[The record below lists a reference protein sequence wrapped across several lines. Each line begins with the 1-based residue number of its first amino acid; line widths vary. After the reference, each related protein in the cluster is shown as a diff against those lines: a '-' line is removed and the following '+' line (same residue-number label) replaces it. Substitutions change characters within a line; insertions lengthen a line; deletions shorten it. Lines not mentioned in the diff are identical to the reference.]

1 MGMHKD
7 TIKPG
12 KYLVII
18 EENEEKLYDRASLE
32 LQLMEIC
39 HLRCPLQ
46 GYVELK
52 ADDMVK

>member
-1 MGMHKD
+1 MHKD